1 LAVAIGEEVWDG
13 CVLNMEGKETATV
26 TIRSLD
32 SINRTNVGVIK
43 IDTEGYETP
52 ILAGAKNLIAKE
64 KPRLNN

>member
-1 LAVAIGEEVWDG
+1 
-13 CVLNMEGKETATV
+13 MEGKETATV